1 MSENSKISWTDHT
14 FNPWIGCTKV
24 SQGCEHCYA
33 ESFARRYGKADWGP
47 TAQRVRTSANNWR
60 KPLRWNKAQW
70 QECAACGWRG
80 PVSETHYFCPTCDG
94 EDLRPTRQ
102 RVFCAS
108 LADVFEDNSQLDE
121 WRLELFDLMEA
132 TPNLD
137 WMLLTKRPRNINN
150 MVPYNWHGGCR
161 WPDNVWMGTSVENQE
176 QAKQRIA
183 ALRWVPAPV
192 TFLSCEPL
200 LGPLDLSSY
209 VIAGVGYV
217 PHKSTLTH
225 WDHSRRLVDL
235 IIVGGE
241 SGPHARPM
249 HPDWARSLRDQCQ
262 AAGIA
267 FHYKQ
272 HGAWL
277 HQSQVSAELQ
287 RDLAMA
293 EALGAS
299 FTYHNWS
306 DGTRSIRLSRQYAGT
321 PIGRELD
328 GRAWD
333 EYPKANQGGAIE

>member
-33 ESFARRYGKADWGP
+33 EAFARRYGKAEWGP
-47 TAQRVRTSANNWR
+47 TAPRVRTSANNWR
-60 KPLRWNKAQW
+60 EPLRWNKTQW
-70 QECAACGWRG
+70 QECVACGWRG
-80 PVSETHYFCPTCDG
+80 PVSETHDFCPVCDG

-108 LADVFEDNSQLDE
+108 LADVFEDNPQLDE
-121 WRLELFDLMEA
+121 WRLELFDLMES

-137 WMLLTKRPRNINN
+137 WMLLTKRPRNI
-150 MVPYNWHGGCR
+150 MYMAPGAWRTVGR
-161 WPDNVWMGTSVENQE
+161 WPANVWVGTSVENQE
-176 QAKQRIA
+176 QATQRIRS
-183 ALRWVPAPV
+183 LRWVPSPV
-192 TFLSCEPL
+192 KFLSCEPL
-200 LGPLDLSSY
+200 LGSLNLY
-209 VIAGVGYV
+209 NFAFEAAGPDWAGFN
-217 PHKSTLTH
+217 
-225 WDHSRRLVDL
+225 RLVDW

-249 HPDWARSLRDQCQ
+249 HPDWVRSLRGQCQ

-267 FHYKQ
+267 FHFKQ

-293 EALGAS
+293 EVLGAS

-321 PIGRELD
+321 PISREFD
-328 GRAWD
+328 GRTLN
-333 EYPKANQGGAIE
+333 EYPTGGAE